1 MKLIFWRLTKFSLVF
16 FVVFLVFVLN
26 YMFFAW
32 FLSRLTTTPKE
43 FNREKLNKVYATS
56 NGVHIDLIFHKNLL
70 DEYFLAQLESVEG
83 ADYIAI
89 GWGDKGFYLYT
100 PSWAELKIST
110 AIAAGFLPSKTIL
123 HLTHYKQ
130 LNPKWKSIELCDEQL
145 EAMKKFVY
153 ASFNTDKTDKIQ
165 LLEGA
170 GYRDNDF
177 FYVAKGSY
185 SCLYTCNIWVN
196 QALKKASVKTAI
208 WSPFDKGILRHL

>member
-1 MKLIFWRLTKFSLVF
+1 MQLIFWRLTKFSLVF

-43 FNREKLNKVYATS
+43 YKCAKPNKVYATS
-56 NGVHIDLIFHKNLL
+56 NGVHTDLIFHKNLL
-70 DEYFLAQLESVEG
+70 DEHFLEQLQVVEG

-89 GWGDKGFYLYT
+89 GWGDEGFYLYT

-110 AIAAGFLPSKTIL
+110 AIAAAFLPSKTL
-123 HLTHYKQ
+123 MHLTHYKR
-130 LNPKWKSIELCDEQL
+130 LNPNWKSIELCDEQL
-145 EAMKKFVY
+145 QAMKKFVY
-153 ASFNTDKTDKIQ
+153 ASFKNDKNDNIQ
-165 LLEGA
+165 LLEGT

-177 FYVAKGSY
+177 FYVAKGNY
-185 SCLYTCNIWVN
+185 TCLYTCNIWVN